1 MLETLTQLPSLRRLE
16 LSYDVPIGRDENL
29 PPLALKG
36 NLKLTTLNLNIKWA
50 GDTLLAGNL
59 NLKACKTMILE
70 APALKKLTLKRT
82 GWSETSGA
90 NTNSALPHMY
100 FSENEPL
107 PPIEDLT
114 LRNYRLGC
122 PDAIEN
128 RLQDTQLRTLNL
140 SGVYLEDLSVYLTR
154 LTSRQHVRLKEFI
167 LSDIFRQGPISVE
180 DWQKTL
186 NNFLLSFTGLERLVL
201 CGDAAVSPSVLDGIS
216 RHGKTLQVL
225 ELGRLPVQGHLS
237 QEIRY
242 VNDICPGLMHLTLD
256 LCRDLESGDFVSGH
270 SPSWAA

>member
-1 MLETLTQLPSLRRLE
+1 ME
-16 LSYDVPIGRDENL
+16 LSYDVPISRDENL
-29 PPLALKG
+29 PPPALKG
-36 NLKLTTLNLNIKWA
+36 NLKLTTLNLNIRWV
-50 GDTLLAGNL
+50 GDTVFAGNL
-59 NLKACKTMILE
+59 NLKACTTMILE
-70 APALKKLTLKRT
+70 APALKKLSLKRT
-82 GWSETSGA
+82 ERCETSGVSQK
-90 NTNSALPHMY
+90 SALPHIF

-114 LRNYRLGC
+114 LRYYRLGC

-140 SGVYLEDLSVYLTR
+140 SGVYLEDLSVFLTR
-154 LTSRQHVRLKEFI
+154 LTSMQHVRLKEFI
-167 LSDIFRQGPISVE
+167 LSEIFRQGSISVE

-186 NNFLLSFTGLERLVL
+186 NNFLQSFTGLERLVL
-201 CGDAAVSPSVLDGIS
+201 SGDDAASPSVLDGIS

-225 ELGRLPVQGHLS
+225 EVGRLPVQRHLS

-242 VNDICPGLMHLTLD
+242 VNDTCPGLTHLTLD
-256 LCRDLESGDFVSGH
+256 LCRDFESGDFVSGH